1 MSPERRRQTRAETQ
15 AETRLRLL
23 EAAAEEFV
31 THGFAGAS
39 IDAITARAGYSR
51 GAFYSNFDSKAD
63 LLLELSEVQMA
74 RFSATALPAILAAT
88 EPDRTAEAAR
98 YLLREAPTGELLVLV
113 ELARLRPSH
122 PELGG
127 VIDRLTARSLAFVD
141 EVLTAADTSSTAA
154 EQPTPAVDA
163 AERRALT
170 QALLAAV
177 LGLLLL
183 RDLGVDLGP
192 EAAERLLRGVL
203 APPSDAEGGPR

>member
-1 MSPERRRQTRAETQ
+1 MSPERRRQSRAETQ

-23 EAAAEEFV
+23 DAAAEEFAA
-31 THGFAGAS
+31 HGFAGAS

-98 YLLREAPTGELLVLV
+98 YLLEEAPAGELLVLV

-127 VIDRLTARSLAFVD
+127 VIDRLTSRSLAFVD
-141 EVLTAADTSSTAA
+141 EVLTAADTTP
-154 EQPTPAVDA
+154 EPGPDVQPPLDA

-183 RDLGVDLGP
+183 RDLGVDLEP

-203 APPSDAEGGPR
+203 TPPSKADGDPR

>member
-1 MSPERRRQTRAETQ
+1 MSPQRRRQTRAQTQ
-15 AETRLRLL
+15 AETRTRLL
-23 EAAAEEFV
+23 EAAAEEFAA
-31 THGFAGAS
+31 HGFAGAS
-39 IDAITARAGYSR
+39 IDAITARAGYTR
-51 GAFYSNFDSKAD
+51 GAFYSNFATKAD
-63 LLLELSEVQMA
+63 LLLELSEAQMA
-74 RFSATALPAILAAT
+74 RFSTTALPAILAAT

-98 YLLREAPTGELLVLV
+98 YLLTEAPAGELLVLV

-141 EVLTAADTSSTAA
+141 EVLTAADTAA
-154 EQPTPAVDA
+154 EQPNPSLDA

-183 RDLGVDLGP
+183 RDLGVDLGLD
-192 EAAERLLRGVL
+192 AAERLLRGVL
-203 APPSDAEGGPR
+203 APPSDDTEGGPR

>member
-1 MSPERRRQTRAETQ
+1 MSPDRRRQTRAQTQ
-15 AETRLRLL
+15 AETRTRLL
-23 EAAAEEFV
+23 DAAAEEFAA
-31 THGFAGAS
+31 HGFAGAS

-51 GAFYSNFDSKAD
+51 GAFYSNFASKAD

-74 RFSATALPAILAAT
+74 RFSTTALPAILAAT

-98 YLLREAPTGELLVLV
+98 YLLTDAPTRELLVLV

-127 VIDRLTARSLAFVD
+127 VIDRLTSRSLAFVD
-141 EVLTAADTSSTAA
+141 EVITAADTASGALA
-154 EQPTPAVDA
+154 GVAGDA

-183 RDLGVDLGP
+183 RDLDVDLGAD
-192 EAAERLLRGVL
+192 AAERLLRGVL
-203 APPSDAEGGPR
+203 APPADDTEGGPG

>member
-1 MSPERRRQTRAETQ
+1 MSPQRRRQTRAQTQ
-15 AETRLRLL
+15 AKTRTRLL
-23 EAAAEEFV
+23 EAAAEEFAA
-31 THGFAGAS
+31 HGFAGAS
-39 IDAITARAGYSR
+39 IDAITARAGYTR
-51 GAFYSNFDSKAD
+51 GAFYSNFATKAD
-63 LLLELSEVQMA
+63 LLLELSEAQMA
-74 RFSATALPAILAAT
+74 RFSTTALPAILAAT

-98 YLLREAPTGELLVLV
+98 YLLTEAPAGELLVLV

-141 EVLTAADTSSTAA
+141 EVLTAADTAA
-154 EQPTPAVDA
+154 EQPNPSLDA

-183 RDLGVDLGP
+183 RDLGVDLGLD
-192 EAAERLLRGVL
+192 AAERLLRGVL
-203 APPSDAEGGPR
+203 APPSDDTEGGPR